1 MNNKKM
7 QLAATPYLLWMIIF
21 VIVPLALVVVFAFTT
36 TIKVD
41 AAGNPLDD
49 ATIEAL
55 REEYAQSDEELPI
68 YAKTICIYC
77 SLFYLQKII
86 CENIFVKNYLKSG
99 GGEYGKT
106 SFLRGGHYK
115 SIVRRNDSM
124 FAYGCAFFF

>member
-41 AAGNPLDD
+41 AEGNPLDD

-68 YAKTICIYC
+68 YEKTI
-77 SLFYLQKII
+77 FTFDKISK
-86 CENIFVKNYLKSG
+86 NI
-99 GGEYGKT
+99 
-106 SFLRGGHYK
+106 
-115 SIVRRNDSM
+115 
-124 FAYGCAFFF
+124 